1 MSSKVKEK
9 LLKFWTKIKS
19 LNWFDTNSSDPLR
32 QRRGQK
38 STRLY
43 ILLLSTT
50 FTVLFFYTTFT
61 KQTKIYNVQY
71 PTQATYEQLLVKYA
85 DTIQCPCTR
94 IAIPYQEFISFNVNY
109 HPICSSEFISDSFI
123 AQLFVFRDVN
133 VYRGDFMQMS
143 GPYFAG
149 LSKFCLLS
157 KIIFS
162 RSLANVE
169 TDLFINDK
177 LLSPDDFAMKSA
189 AMELLFVEGAAA
201 AFEGGIQT
209 LLEFTTANQ
218 MLSVSSVS
226 YNLRIV
232 SNENVQVEPGGF
244 SNCSCL
250 LNPSTC
256 SEEAG
261 FYSYDSSTDSFT
273 LLSTVM
279 GIQVTCYPLL
289 SIMQSNLACWYSLDC
304 YEKVRYKSLIH

>member
-1 MSSKVKEK
+1 MK
-9 LLKFWTKIKS
+9 
-19 LNWFDTNSSDPLR
+19 
-32 QRRGQK
+32 RREQK
-38 STRLY
+38 TTRLY

-50 FTVLFFYTTFT
+50 FAFLFFYTAFT

-71 PTQATYEQLLVKYA
+71 PTKATYEHLLVKYA
-85 DTIQCPCTR
+85 DTIQCPCSS
-94 IAIPYQEFISFNVNY
+94 IAIPYQEFISVNVNY

-123 AQLFVFRDVN
+123 AQLFAFRDVN
-133 VYRGDFMQMS
+133 LYRGDFMQMS

-149 LSKFCLLS
+149 LSKLCLLS

-162 RSLANVE
+162 RSLANVQAN
-169 TDLFINDK
+169 LFVNDK

-189 AMELLFVEGAAA
+189 AMEQLFVEEAAA
-201 AFEGGIQT
+201 AFEDGIQVV
-209 LLEFTTANQ
+209 LEFTTTNQ

-289 SIMQSNLACWYSLDC
+289 SIMKSNLACWYSLDC